1 MLAQILSARPTGG
14 NKLTDEELLHSAID
28 PEMLETGESLA
39 QVNPVMQT
47 QSVTNNKRGEMWSG
61 NASVSWQII
70 QGLTFKSAGTYNTT
84 NSRTDIFYKNG
95 SKEAY
100 RNGEQPYGRTT
111 MQRDVR
117 WTNFNTLTWKQK
129 VKKHNYD
136 VMLGHEVS
144 YKSTEYLWVKQWD
157 SLSIKWKM
165 TTWG

>member
-70 QGLTFKSAGTYNTT
+70 QGLTLRVPGHIIQPIAALTFFIKMALRKHIVMVNNLMDVQPCNAMYAG
-84 NSRTDIFYKNG
+84 
-95 SKEAY
+95 
-100 RNGEQPYGRTT
+100 P
-111 MQRDVR
+111 
-117 WTNFNTLTWKQK
+117 TLI
-129 VKKHNYD
+129 
-136 VMLGHEVS
+136 L
-144 YKSTEYLWVKQWD
+144 
-157 SLSIKWKM
+157 
-165 TTWG
+165 

>member
-84 NSRTDIFYKNG
+84 NSRTDIFIKMALRKHIVMVN
-95 SKEAY
+95 
-100 RNGEQPYGRTT
+100 NLMDVQPCNAMYAGP
-111 MQRDVR
+111 
-117 WTNFNTLTWKQK
+117 TLI
-129 VKKHNYD
+129 
-136 VMLGHEVS
+136 L
-144 YKSTEYLWVKQWD
+144 
-157 SLSIKWKM
+157 
-165 TTWG
+165 

>member
-70 QGLTFKSAGTYNTT
+70 KGLTFKSAGTYNTT

-95 SKEAY
+95 SRKHVVMA
-100 RNGEQPYGRTT
+100 NNLMDGQQCNAMHVGLTI
-111 MQRDVR
+111 
-117 WTNFNTLTWKQK
+117 TL
-129 VKKHNYD
+129 
-136 VMLGHEVS
+136 
-144 YKSTEYLWVKQWD
+144 
-157 SLSIKWKM
+157 
-165 TTWG
+165 